1 MAGIPARRRFREDV
15 QAEVIRR
22 VSRRDNGQCT
32 RISRNEI
39 EDIGERAGMVRQEAA
54 QAFIDLAGDVWA
66 GWVLPESGSERYV
79 MAPTKGL
86 PHWFAVVFNIRWF
99 QYRGKILKPPPPGR

>member
-22 VSRRDNGQCT
+22 VSRRDSGHGA
-32 RISRNEI
+32 RMSRNEI
-39 EDIGERAGMVRQEAA
+39 EDLGERAGMVRQEAA
-54 QAFIDLAGDVWA
+54 QAFVDLAGDVWA

-86 PHWFAVVFNIRWF
+86 PHWFAVVFNTRWF
-99 QYRGKILKPPPPGR
+99 QNRGKIPKPPPPGR